1 MIDLLH
7 QPGFLGTH
15 ANFAA
20 DFTLVM
26 MLLIAALFTLGT
38 VMARRQRYQVHRWI
52 QTSAALLNLIMVL
65 WMMILPFRD
74 FVVRDIGGP
83 RPTLFYTVTSV
94 HAAIGFVALT
104 FGLFV
109 TLRGNELVPQ
119 PLKFNNYKLYMR
131 IAYGLYMAATLL
143 GVWVYIIWFI
153 TIPNPPQF

>member
-26 MLLIAALFTLGT
+26 MLLIAGLFTLGT
-38 VMARRQRYQVHRWI
+38 VMARQQRYQAHRWI
-52 QTSAALLNLIMVL
+52 QTSAALLNLLMVL

-94 HAAIGFVALT
+94 HAIIGFIALT

-143 GVWVYIIWFI
+143 GVWVYVIWFI

>member
-26 MLLIAALFTLGT
+26 MLLIAGLFTLGT

-83 RPTLFYTVTSV
+83 RPTFFYTVTSV
-94 HAAIGFVALT
+94 HAIIGFAALT

-119 PLKFNNYKLYMR
+119 PLKFNNYKRYMR

>member
-26 MLLIAALFTLGT
+26 MLLIAALFTVGA
-38 VMARRQRYQVHRWI
+38 VMARRQRYEAHRWI

-65 WMMILPFRD
+65 WMMVLPFRD
-74 FVVRDIGGP
+74 FVMRDIGGP

-94 HAAIGFVALT
+94 HAIIGFVALT

-119 PLKFNNYKLYMR
+119 PLKFNNYKRYMR

>member
-20 DFTLVM
+20 DFTLVI
-26 MLLIAALFTLGT
+26 MLLIAGLFTLGT

-74 FVVRDIGGP
+74 FVVRDVGGP
-83 RPTLFYTVTSV
+83 RPTLFYIPGAT
-94 HAAIGFVALT
+94 FVALT
-104 FGLFV
+104 FVFV
-109 TLRGNELVPQ
+109 
-119 PLKFNNYKLYMR
+119 
-131 IAYGLYMAATLL
+131 AA
-143 GVWVYIIWFI
+143 G
-153 TIPNPPQF
+153 